1 MGGRAAA
8 GGGPRGSKKPFSD
21 SVSYVESS
29 DSGRMP
35 RGKSRRRNQKAVSGD
50 GVQCD
55 SPWPPMAVFTCMEIN

>member
-8 GGGPRGSKKPFSD
+8 GGGEPRGSKRPFSD
-21 SVSYVESS
+21 SVSHVESS

-35 RGKSRRRNQKAVSGD
+35 RGTLRRRNQKAVSGD

-55 SPWPPMAVFTCMEIN
+55 SPITWLFSLA